1 MQCVCVC
8 MHCTLLWKG
17 NPQPHSP
24 KSHEML
30 LALPARVGVVSKH
43 NDAFVATVGANGCE
57 AVLGAQGRI
66 CSFPEDA
73 QHPFCRGAA
82 EGALCTQ
89 PGWVLLLFAPLG
101 AALVPLLV
109 VGGCRG
115 EAVVHLTV
123 LAPGAVLGVLAAPSG
138 HHIPAS
144 SVSAQV
150 KGSQDGTGPSCV
162 TPRAAGSAAG
172 PQAPLEMNL
181 CWNEIKKKSHSLR

>member
-1 MQCVCVC
+1 
-8 MHCTLLWKG
+8 
-17 NPQPHSP
+17 
-24 KSHEML
+24 ML

-43 NDAFVATVGANGCE
+43 NDFVATVGANGCE

-82 EGALCTQ
+82 EGALRTQ
-89 PGWVLLLFAPLG
+89 PGWVLLLFTPLG

-123 LAPGAVLGVLAAPSG
+123 LAPGAVLGVLAAPF
-138 HHIPAS
+138 
-144 SVSAQV
+144 
-150 KGSQDGTGPSCV
+150 GTTS
-162 TPRAAGSAAG
+162 
-172 PQAPLEMNL
+172 
-181 CWNEIKKKSHSLR
+181 